1 MYLLKKNKYFYI
13 EIFIYKIDIF
23 INIKNKQI

>member
-1 MYLLKKNKYFYI
+1 MYLLKNIKYFYI